1 MNDLDENKVIEQLK
15 HIKND
20 NISKLVEEE
29 KFTSYFLWISTLSII
44 IIFSYY
50 LNIEKEF
57 NFLRNF
63 LFWGSIG
70 GKLT

>member
-70 GKLT
+70 

>member
-20 NISKLVEEE
+20 NISKLVEEG

-57 NFLRNF
+57 NFLRNY

-70 GKLT
+70 